1 MHCDAALRSAGLD
14 RGKQMTRRI
23 LATAFLALALTGCA
37 TGYHSATNPLL
48 GLTGGYWDQKGPGS
62 LIKVGFSGNGFIDRD
77 KVATYL
83 LYRSAEVAQ
92 REGGTHFLFYTSL
105 PDAVAD
111 KRSSERS
118 VGTLG
123 GKPATYAYI
132 LLAQADEAQALSA
145 AEVIARLGPQV
156 KPKQV
161 SGAAR

>member
-1 MHCDAALRSAGLD
+1 MKS
-14 RGKQMTRRI
+14 RI
-23 LATAFLALALTGCA
+23 FATALLAVAVTGCA

-83 LYRSAEVAQ
+83 LYRCAEVTR
-92 REGGTHFLFYTSL
+92 REGGTHFVFYTSL

-111 KRSSERS
+111 KRSSERN

-132 LLAQADEAQALSA
+132 LLAQAEEVQALSA
-145 AEVIARLGPQV
+145 DEVITRLGPLV
-156 KPKQV
+156 KPKQI
-161 SGAAR
+161 SGAAQ

>member
-1 MHCDAALRSAGLD
+1 M
-14 RGKQMTRRI
+14 KRRI
-23 LATAFLALALTGCA
+23 LATALLAVALAGCA

-48 GLTGGYWDQKGPGS
+48 GLSGGYWDQKGPGS

-83 LYRSAEVAQ
+83 LYRCAEVAQ
-92 REGGTHFLFYTSL
+92 REGGTHFVFYTSL

-123 GKPATYAYI
+123 GKPSTYAYI
-132 LLAQADEAQALSA
+132 ILARADETQALSA
-145 AEVIARLGPQV
+145 EEVITRLGPLV
-156 KPKQV
+156 KPKQNP
-161 SGAAR
+161 GANQ